1 MSRYELRR
9 FNGTTL
15 FEVNEDGEIIAEHDD
30 IYALAR
36 QLNTNASKIME
47 TIRNGHK
54 VRGRRFVINTA
65 RTDYELTSNNVQ
77 NT

>member
-9 FNGTTL
+9 FNGTIL
-15 FEVNEDGEIIAEHDD
+15 FEVNEDGEIIAEHND

-36 QLNTNASKIME
+36 LLNTNASKIME

-54 VRGRRFVINTA
+54 VRGRRFVIDTA